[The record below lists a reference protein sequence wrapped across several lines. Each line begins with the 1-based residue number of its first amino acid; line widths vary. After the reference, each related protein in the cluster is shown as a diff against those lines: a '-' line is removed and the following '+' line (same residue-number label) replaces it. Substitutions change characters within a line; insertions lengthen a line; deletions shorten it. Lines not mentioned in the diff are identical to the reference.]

1 MAKLSFLCGAVM
13 TVLMAVSAPVIL
25 HFVKLTPQAAEYLK
39 QLFGVLA
46 FYMIGRSV
54 NEIIINGVFGSGGD
68 TMFDMYSLAVTMWGI
83 AIPLAV
89 AGTYF

>member
-39 QLFGVLA
+39 QLLGVLA

-54 NEIIINGVFGSGGD
+54 N
-68 TMFDMYSLAVTMWGI
+68 
-83 AIPLAV
+83 
-89 AGTYF
+89 

>member
-1 MAKLSFLCGAVM
+1 MWSCYD
-13 TVLMAVSAPVIL
+13 SAYGGFSTGDL